1 MNSFISFMTTL
12 FLSKKNKL
20 IKRIKEKLKQNAKTG
35 HFFYELAT
43 ENCC

>member
-1 MNSFISFMTTL
+1 MNSFIF
-12 FLSKKNKL
+12 FCDHFVFVKKKKNKL

-43 ENCC
+43 